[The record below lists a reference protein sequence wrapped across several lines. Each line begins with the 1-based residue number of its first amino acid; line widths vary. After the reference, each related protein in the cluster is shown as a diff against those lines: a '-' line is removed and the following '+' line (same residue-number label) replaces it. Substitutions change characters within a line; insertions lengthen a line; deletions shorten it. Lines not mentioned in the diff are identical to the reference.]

1 MKPGKVGMLLL
12 LLIPMALVIGATVS
26 FFLYDRMQQQHQLN
40 LADLEK
46 FGYEMVPS
54 NTYTESMGELGAKQL
69 PATFAEKKLTPTERV
84 IRGLMQD
91 KENLLAEQQ
100 TLKDE
105 IAALKRQIAEFAE
118 YKKLNSHFAPET
130 FAEELKRTK
139 AQLKNTL
146 IRLPEAERY
155 SNTQLEIMAAAGM
168 QEYKRF
174 VSANHLMLEP
184 AQKALILRNHLPSYA
199 FCIGNAV
206 ELAANSRQEQQLLID
221 WFNQPDAVSLPP
233 ALAGD
238 LDKLLP
244 TCRLP
249 LRQALHDSLPEIRNA
264 G

>member
-1 MKPGKVGMLLL
+1 MQPGKAGLLL
-12 LLIPMALVIGATVS
+12 LVLILIALAIGGVAS
-26 FFLYDRMQQQHQLN
+26 FFLYERLQEQHQIN

-54 NTYTESMGELGAKQL
+54 NTYTESIGELGVKQL

-100 TLKDE
+100 TLRDE
-105 IAALKRQIAEFAE
+105 IAALKQQISEFEE

-130 FAEELKRTK
+130 FAEELRRTK
-139 AQLKNTL
+139 LQLKNML

-184 AQKALILRNHLPSYA
+184 SQKAIILRDHLPGYA
-199 FCIGNAV
+199 FCVGNAV

-221 WFNQPDAVSLPP
+221 WFNQPDDATLPS

-244 TCRLP
+244 GCRLP
-249 LRQALHDSLPEIRNA
+249 LRQALQDSLPTIRDA